1 MGHDL
6 RLPVI
11 SIDNQHCLTNTDVSY
26 PRKYRRDAA
35 VAKLVTR
42 IMTPRAD
49 AYLVTSFFE
58 AKVTRPGTFLFP
70 PILRQSVLDAAPT
83 TGEHV
88 LVYVTSPA
96 PALAKLLGS
105 VRCPFVAYGFGRE
118 GQSGNVLYRKPSM
131 DQFLKDLIGAKA
143 VIANAGFSL
152 MTEALHLGKPYLA
165 IPIEHQFEQIF
176 NAYWLDKMG
185 YGTYW
190 EELNKER
197 IESFLYNLPGY
208 RERLNAYPRRGN
220 AALLDETLQS
230 RRRVHVVAHE
240 ERRDGGE
247 SDDRPRITSAQTG
260 DLLARLNM
268 IFEAAVFTSLAVAVL
283 SLFLFAWI
291 GDSVAHD
298 RTAGFD
304 LAIRNH
310 VHAFA
315 SPAFDKTMVFISF
328 LGGDGLTAAVII
340 SVIAFRWLHW
350 RRAVLWMVVTILG
363 ALVLDLSLKYAFHRH
378 RPAPVLCFGAS
389 HLQFSQRTLAVF
401 ILLLRCARG
410 IADAAPQVARST
422 NPYLDNRC
430 RSGGGDWPVPDLP
443 GGALS
448 QRRDRGLS
456 GCVTVGEYAGGS
468 RSRADTTEECVR
480 C

>member
-1 MGHDL
+1 MTDPESL
-6 RLPVI
+6 LPK
-11 SIDNQHCLTNTDVSY
+11 
-26 PRKYRRDAA
+26 P
-35 VAKLVTR
+35 
-42 IMTPRAD
+42 
-49 AYLVTSFFE
+49 
-58 AKVTRPGTFLFP
+58 
-70 PILRQSVLDAAPT
+70 APT
-83 TGEHV
+83 
-88 LVYVTSPA
+88 
-96 PALAKLLGS
+96 
-105 VRCPFVAYGFGRE
+105 R
-118 GQSGNVLYRKPSM
+118 
-131 DQFLKDLIGAKA
+131 
-143 VIANAGFSL
+143 
-152 MTEALHLGKPYLA
+152 
-165 IPIEHQFEQIF
+165 
-176 NAYWLDKMG
+176 
-185 YGTYW
+185 
-190 EELNKER
+190 
-197 IESFLYNLPGY
+197 
-208 RERLNAYPRRGN
+208 RLN
-220 AALLDETLQS
+220 
-230 RRRVHVVAHE
+230 
-240 ERRDGGE
+240 
-247 SDDRPRITSAQTG
+247 I
-260 DLLARLNM
+260 

-350 RRAVLWMVVTILG
+350 RRAMLWMVVTILG
-363 ALVLDLSLKYAFHRH
+363 ARGSGLEPEICISS
-378 RPAPVLCFGAS
+378 PSSCPVLCFGAS
-389 HLQFSQRTLAVF
+389 HLQFSQRTFAVF

-430 RSGGGDWPVPDLP
+430 RASSGDWPVPDLP

-456 GCVTVGEYAGGS
+456 GCVIVGEYAGGS